1 MSKLDY
7 TLSSPQD
14 RNELV
19 TEIIDNSEPNQ
30 FNEKA
35 LEIMAD
41 YLVFCMEKKEKK
53 EKEILTDNRKI
64 TVNKRETSLEGL
76 TSKLENGEDGFY
88 SLIANDKNI
97 IFSPSISIT
106 KEDIET
112 IPMLKQLRTEID
124 KVAKQSFTGKKAF
137 LAKKMLIEMRQD
149 QYIIKAAYRKPI
161 TFVRAL
167 KGNAAPDWTDD
178 IWVDENGNIKYS
190 GNVTLYNPTHVSE
203 LLCNYSALKE
213 NSYEDFNSDIRWLM
227 EELDNTIEACLKDKY
242 PLYYDLVIYK
252 IDGMTNAEIRDKLE
266 QDYGI
271 AHSLEYLSSLY
282 RNKIPKLISEYAKE
296 SWFNWYY
303 TNIEKGEW
311 KTCSKCGKTKL
322 AHNIYFSKNKT
333 AKSGFYSI
341 CKECRNAKTAD
352 EASK

>member
-1 MSKLDY
+1 MMKLDY
-7 TLSSPQD
+7 KLTSPED

-19 TEIIDNSEPNQ
+19 KEIIDTNEPDQ

-41 YLVFCMEKKEKK
+41 YLVFCMEKEEKK
-53 EKEILTDNRKI
+53 EKQILTDNRMT

-76 TSKLENGEDGFY
+76 TSKLENGEDGLY

-97 IFSPSISIT
+97 IFSPSVNIT
-106 KEDIET
+106 KEDIAT
-112 IPMLKQLRTEID
+112 IPMLAQLRVEID
-124 KVAKQSFTGKKAF
+124 KLAKQTFVGKKAF

-149 QYIIKAAYRKPI
+149 QYIIKAAYKRPI

-167 KGNAAPDWTDD
+167 KGAPSPDWSED
-178 IWVDENGNIKYS
+178 IRVDEEGNIKYD
-190 GNVTLYNPTHVSE
+190 GKVTLYDPNHISA
-203 LLCNYSALKE
+203 LLCNYSALKQ
-213 NSYEDFNSDIRWLM
+213 NNYEDLNSDVRWLM
-227 EELDNTIEACLKDKY
+227 EDLDEVVDGCLKDKH

-252 IDGMTNAEIRDKLE
+252 IDGLTNAEIRERLE

-282 RNKIPKLISEYAKE
+282 RNKIPKLIAEYAKE
-296 SWFNWYY
+296 EWLKWYF
-303 TNIEKGEW
+303 TNKEKGTW
-311 KTCSKCGKTKL
+311 KTCSKCGETKL

-341 CKECRNAKTAD
+341 CKVCRN
-352 EASK
+352 SK